1 MTGSNLHDERREYF
15 RIKNW
20 IIINHEIVESVED
33 ETKGDQTMT
42 QSSPRIKLL
51 QELSQL
57 ENDNQ
62 SYLGSLSDKQSQLG
76 NYLINMNKKMSLLTR
91 FVIQSLNTE
100 RQDLTE
106 VDISGGGMR
115 FKTHKSHKIDELIKL
130 EIVLVPE
137 CVGLIAYGRVVDSK
151 PVEAT
156 DLNEIALIFVKLQE
170 SDREAII
177 KHVFTLQSQQLRDG
191 NSEK

>member
-20 IIINHEIVESVED
+20 IIINHEVVETLE
-33 ETKGDQTMT
+33 EGEKAGETMT
-42 QSSPRIKLL
+42 QSSPRITLL

-57 ENDNQ
+57 EKDNQ
-62 SYLGSLSDKQSQLG
+62 PYLGSLSDKQSQLG
-76 NYLINMNKKMSLLTR
+76 NYLINMNKKVSLLTR
-91 FVIQSLNTE
+91 YVNQSLNTE
-100 RQDLTE
+100 NQDLTE

-115 FKTHKSHKIDELIKL
+115 FKTHQSHAIDELIKL

-137 CVGLIAYGRVVDSK
+137 CVGLVAYGRVVDTK
-151 PVEAT
+151 PVDGT
-156 DLNEIALIFVKLQE
+156 DMFEIALIFVKLQE
-170 SDREAII
+170 ADRESII

-191 NSEK
+191 KKED